1 MRSPSVADDP
11 TAEQLAEQLAGFDVE
26 PFLVSM
32 ASTVASLAFAKLDK
46 GDLPQAKK
54 AIDALTDVL
63 PHIEGELK
71 GDLQIALTQL
81 QVAYAAAATG

>member
-1 MRSPSVADDP
+1 MADDP
-11 TAEQLAEQLAGFDVE
+11 TAEQLAEQLGSFDVE

-46 GDLPQAKK
+46 GDLPQARK
-54 AIDALTDVL
+54 AIDALTSLL

-71 GDLQIALTQL
+71 GDLQTALTQL
-81 QVAYAAAATG
+81 QVAYAAAATP